1 MEAMD
6 FQFIFSLLILLMS
19 VVIHEVSHGYVALL
33 QGDKTAEYAGRLTL
47 NPIRHIDM
55 IGTILLPALSLMLG
69 GFLFGWAKPVPY
81 NPYNLR
87 NQRWGE
93 LYVALAGPLANVALA
108 LIFGLFIRFYIVPAG
123 IIQGPV
129 GMLSSVI
136 VLINVTLAL
145 FNLMPIP
152 PLDGSK
158 IISAVLPRD
167 FMVIREKIERFGFVG
182 VLIFVVLIWQFIYP
196 LIPWFFSAIT
206 GISL

>member
-1 MEAMD
+1 MD
-6 FQFIFSLLILLMS
+6 FQFIFSLIILLFS
-19 VVIHEVSHGYVALL
+19 VVIHEVSHGYAALI

-47 NPIRHIDM
+47 NPIKHIDM
-55 IGTILLPALSLMLG
+55 VGTILLPVFSIMFG

-93 LYVALAGPLANVALA
+93 LYVAIAGPLANIALA
-108 LIFGLFIRFYIVPAG
+108 LVFGLFIRFYVIPAG
-123 IIQGPV
+123 LLAGPI
-129 GMLSSVI
+129 GTISSII

-145 FNLMPIP
+145 FNLMPVP

-158 IISAVLPRD
+158 IISALLPAG
-167 FMVIREKIERFGFVG
+167 FMAIRQKIEQFGFIG

-196 LIPWFFSAIT
+196 LIPWLFSVIT
-206 GISL
+206 GISF